1 MFLRRTVEHLRAQNW
16 LALFLD
22 FFIVVI
28 GVFIGL
34 QVDNWN
40 QARIDQNKAYEQ
52 LILMN
57 NDLTR
62 DVEVL
67 GELRD
72 KIRRHVEGAQ
82 LILNS
87 IGGSDAEAVEIEKAF
102 TQLHLTYAY
111 TPQQPT
117 YLGLRNGA
125 QLDLLQDTNLRSSIV
140 EYYEIRQT
148 SFQMEYMND
157 YAIAQRDLHEHF
169 SRYVRFL
176 PAERSSSLSSA
187 PEDMH
192 WTMLIAPISV
202 GADDVGFLNALSEIG
217 ARGAEILGIIDALRS
232 ENDAIQEAIQLHVA
246 NDT

>member
-28 GVFIGL
+28 GVFVGL

-40 QARIDQNKAYEQ
+40 RARIDQNKAYEQ

-57 NDLTR
+57 IDLTR

-72 KIRRHVEGAQ
+72 RIRRHTEGAQ
-82 LILNS
+82 TILNS
-87 IGGSDAEAVEIEKAF
+87 ISGSDAEAVELEKAF
-102 TQLHLTYAY
+102 TELYQTYAY

-125 QLDLLQDTNLRSSIV
+125 QLDLLQDTNL
-140 EYYEIRQT
+140 
-148 SFQMEYMND
+148 
-157 YAIAQRDLHEHF
+157 
-169 SRYVRFL
+169 
-176 PAERSSSLSSA
+176 
-187 PEDMH
+187 
-192 WTMLIAPISV
+192 
-202 GADDVGFLNALSEIG
+202 
-217 ARGAEILGIIDALRS
+217 
-232 ENDAIQEAIQLHVA
+232 
-246 NDT
+246 